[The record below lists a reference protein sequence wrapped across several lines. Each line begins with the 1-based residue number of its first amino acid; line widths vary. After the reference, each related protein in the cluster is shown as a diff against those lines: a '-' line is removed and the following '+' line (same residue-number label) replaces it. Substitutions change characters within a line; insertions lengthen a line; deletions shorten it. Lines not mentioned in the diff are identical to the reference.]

1 MSFDAAKPFHEGREK
16 WSEERISELK
26 RLHFLGYSA
35 SQIAK
40 HLGGATRNAVIG
52 KINRLGL
59 LRYKRIN
66 KSPLQIKNR
75 IDGRTSRKTRR
86 NAIRLKPKP
95 VIAALP
101 VMDASPGALC
111 IALLD
116 LKPGMCRWPVGDGPV
131 QLFCGHAQCD
141 ENSSY
146 CKDHHIKAHV
156 PYVSKRKKIRA
167 PRENWDGDWHPFGM
181 SMQRAA

>member
-1 MSFDAAKPFHEGREK
+1 MSFDAAKPFHEGREG
-16 WSEERISELK
+16 WTEARIAELK
-26 RLHFLGYSA
+26 RLHFQGYSA

-75 IDGRTSRKTRR
+75 IDGRTTRTTRR

-101 VMDASPGALC
+101 VMDTSPGALC

>member
-1 MSFDAAKPFHEGREK
+1 MSFDAAKPFHEGREG
-16 WSEERISELK
+16 WTEARIAELK
-26 RLHFLGYSA
+26 RLHFQGYSA

-75 IDGRTSRKTRR
+75 IDGRTTRTTRR
-86 NAIRLKPKP
+86 NAIKLKPKSI
-95 VIAALP
+95 VAALP
-101 VMDASPGALC
+101 AMEASPNALN

-116 LKPGMCRWPVGDGPV
+116 LMPGMCRWPVGDGET
-131 QLFCGHAQCD
+131 QLFCGHPQCD

-156 PYVSKRKKIRA
+156 PYTRKPKKVRA

-181 SMQRAA
+181 SMRRAA